1 MLPASA
7 GQPPPLATELRR
19 TIPLVIGISILN
31 FLLASFGIL
40 RPMQLGVLDT
50 WLRIRAL
57 RQDPKNIVIVAITN
71 KDYESL
77 FKSTSPLDVLE
88 LQKLIDAIALGRPK
102 VIGVDIDT
110 SDARFEELQLDP
122 RWPPVVWASV
132 PERLDK
138 GRFTVRPVLGG
149 TEGALS
155 GVALLPQE
163 DNYVRDYLRE
173 VVSDVGNLDTFPVAI
188 SKLYRSSPPQ
198 ESTPPKQTFQSERL
212 LDFWGA
218 PDQAYRFDTYAA
230 STVLQGARGSA
241 WQSEGILTGKI
252 VLLAG
257 TYEAGRDRY
266 QTPVGVMS
274 GTEILAEATETE
286 LHGGGVRPPSGP
298 LLFLLNAV
306 LGVALILVYE
316 EWGFSVGAVA
326 NAIAIPVVPPL
337 LSLAC
342 FSSTRY
348 WIVFMLMP
356 IALLIEQAYLHGR
369 KRQKEALLRL
379 YRLVRH
385 KG

>member
-7 GQPPPLATELRR
+7 GQPPALATELRR

-40 RPMQLGVLDT
+40 RPTQLGLLNFF
-50 WLRIRAL
+50 LRIRAL
-57 RQDPKNIVIVAITN
+57 RPDPRNIVIVAITN
-71 KDYESL
+71 NDYESL
-77 FKSTSPLDVLE
+77 FNATSPLDASE
-88 LQKLIDAIALGRPK
+88 LRKLIDAIAFGRPK
-102 VIGVDIDT
+102 IIGVDIDT
-110 SDARFEELQLDP
+110 SDARFKELQLDP

-132 PERLDK
+132 PQELDN
-138 GRFTVRPVLGG
+138 GRFTVQPVLGG
-149 TEGALS
+149 ASGALS

-163 DNYVRDYLRE
+163 DNYVRDYLRQ
-173 VVSDVGNLDTFPVAI
+173 VVSDHGIVDSFPVAI
-188 SKLYRSSPPQ
+188 AKVYRGSPE
-198 ESTPPKQTFQSERL
+198 ESFSQKPTQQSERL

-218 PDQAYRFDTYAA
+218 PDQAYRFDTYSA

-241 WQSEGILTGKI
+241 WQSQGVLSGKV

-257 TYEAGRDRY
+257 VYAASRDRY
-266 QTPVGVMS
+266 QTPVGLMWGAEVN
-274 GTEILAEATETE
+274 AEAIETE
-286 LHGGGVRPPSGP
+286 LHGGGVEPPSEP
-298 LLFLLNAV
+298 LLFLLNALV
-306 LGVALILVYE
+306 GVALILAYE
-316 EWGFSVGAVA
+316 EWGFRVGAVA
-326 NAIAIPVVPPL
+326 NAIAIPVVPPV
-337 LSLAC
+337 LSLVC

-356 IALLIEQAYLHGR
+356 IALLIEHAYFFGK